1 MKRRRMWEY
10 LSLLIRAALLPEGDE
25 KESAEAQMDM
35 YWQTLDADELAFIN
49 YVAEKMAK
57 DLS

>member
-1 MKRRRMWEY
+1 MWEY
-10 LSLLIRAALLPEGDE
+10 LSLLIRAALLPEGEE

-35 YWQTLDADELAFIN
+35 LWQTLDARELSFVN
-49 YVAEKMAK
+49 FVAEHIAK